1 MRLNIRQHSPSYWR
15 VTINNP
21 PLNLFDQEMCDEL
34 RTLIDNLENNEEVKV
49 VVFDSADPEYFISHL
64 DVIRASEMDLSPGP
78 TGLSIWPDFAVRIEK
93 ASFITVGLLRGRA
106 RGVGSEFLQALDM
119 RFASKEKAV
128 LCQIELGTGLIPG
141 GGGLERLPLLIGRA
155 RALEVI
161 LSSFDYDADTAEKYG
176 WVNRSIPDVE
186 LDEFVDRFANRISGF
201 NRNAISAAKRIINE
215 RTAVAKVADLA
226 ATQNTFFE
234 LLASPSVQERLNY
247 LLQNGL
253 QKRGEL
259 ENKLGHFLGSDYKIK
274 EMV

>member
-106 RGVGSEFLQALDM
+106 RGVGSEFLQALDV

-215 RTAVAKVADLA
+215 RTAVAKIADLA

>member
-49 VVFDSADPEYFISHL
+49 VVFDNADPEYFISHL

-106 RGVGSEFLQALDM
+106 RGVGSEFLQALDV

-186 LDEFVDRFANRISGF
+186 LDEFVDQFANRISGF

>member
-15 VTINNP
+15 VTISNP

>member
-106 RGVGSEFLQALDM
+106 RGVGSEFLQALDV

-201 NRNAISAAKRIINE
+201 NRNAISAAKRIIND

-234 LLASPSVQERLNY
+234 LLASPSAVP
-247 LLQNGL
+247 
-253 QKRGEL
+253 
-259 ENKLGHFLGSDYKIK
+259 FL
-274 EMV
+274 

>member
-106 RGVGSEFLQALDM
+106 RGVGSEFLQALDV

-274 EMV
+274 EMG

>member
-64 DVIRASEMDLSPGP
+64 DVIQASEMDLSPCP

-106 RGVGSEFLQALDM
+106 RGVGSEFLQALDV

>member
-106 RGVGSEFLQALDM
+106 RGVGSEFLQALDV